1 MTGTKSSTEPV
12 HIIGAGLAGS
22 EAAWQVASAGVPR
35 RAARDAPDRMTEA
48 HRTDGLAE
56 LVCSNSFRSDD
67 AANNAVGL
75 LHAEMRRL
83 GSLIMRAAD
92 ANQVPAGGALAV
104 DRDGFSAA
112 VTKALHDHPLIEI
125 RRAEID
131 GLPPADWR
139 NVIVATGP
147 LTSAPLADAIR
158 ELTDENALAFFDAIA
173 PIVHKDSIDMSV
185 AWFQSRYDK
194 VGPGGT
200 GADYINCPM
209 TKEQYDAFV
218 DALIAGE
225 KTDFKEWETNTP
237 YFDGC
242 LPIEVMAERG
252 RETLRHGPMK
262 PVGLTN
268 PHDPTVKAYA
278 IVQLRQDNK
287 LGTLYNMVGFQT
299 KLKHG
304 AQQRVFRT
312 IPGLEN
318 AEFARL
324 GGLHRNTFLNSPK
337 LLDAQL
343 RLRAQPRL
351 RFAGQMTGCEGY
363 VESAS
368 IGLIAGLY
376 AAADARATVA
386 GAAAG
391 DHGAG
396 IAARPHHRRPYR
408 NHRRRPALV
417 PADEHQ
423 FRAVSAARQS
433 ADQKARR
440 HRGCAATKR
449 PSPRSRRSAPAR
461 WPISIAGSPTT
472 CALRRRREHLMS
484 LPKDDAAVLS
494 ARWTEGVLLKRDVF
508 STVERGRFRSDAGEV
523 DAVLRRLDQVPWW
536 SYLPA
541 RHLFAPRAPR
551 AGAGARP
558 RCRAGTAVG
567 RPAGAGAR
575 LHRRRRAASGQSRS
589 ATSPISAPP
598 SRRCANCTAPASA
611 TTISPR
617 SRTGCAAATAAPISP
632 TSSSRPASRPAAG
645 CSGSRPTRICG
656 IC

>member
-1 MTGTKSSTEPV
+1 MTGTKFPSEAV
-12 HIIGAGLAGS
+12 HIVGAGLAGS
-22 EAAWQVASAGVPR
+22 EAAWQIAKSGIPVVLHEMRPV
-35 RAARDAPDRMTEA
+35 RMTEA

-92 ANQVPAGGALAV
+92 TNQVPAGGALAV
-104 DRDGFSAA
+104 DRDGFSTA
-112 VTKALHDHPLIEI
+112 VTKALNDHPLIEI
-125 RRAEID
+125 DRAEII

-158 ELTDENALAFFDAIA
+158 ELSGESALAFFDAIA
-173 PIVHKDSIDMSV
+173 PIVHRDSIDMSV

-200 GADYINCPM
+200 GADYINCPL

-225 KTDFKEWETNTP
+225 KADFKEWEANTP

-242 LPIEVMAERG
+242 LPIEVMAARG
-252 RETLRHGPMK
+252 RETLRYGPMK

-268 PHDPTVKAYA
+268 PRDPAVKPYA

-299 KLKHG
+299 KLKYG
-304 AQQRVFRT
+304 EQQRVFRA

-324 GGLHRNTFLNSPK
+324 GGLHRNTFLNSPNR
-337 LLDAQL
+337 LDSQV

-376 AAADARATVA
+376 AAADARATRLAPPPSTSALGSLLGHITGGHIETIDAGPRSFQPMNVNFGLFPPLATAPTRNADGSRLRGNEKTVA
-386 GAAAG
+386 KKQAMSTRALADLDRWIADNLHIAAA
-391 DHGAG
+391 A
-396 IAARPHHRRPYR
+396 
-408 NHRRRPALV
+408 
-417 PADEHQ
+417 
-423 FRAVSAARQS
+423 
-433 ADQKARR
+433 
-440 HRGCAATKR
+440 
-449 PSPRSRRSAPAR
+449 
-461 WPISIAGSPTT
+461 
-472 CALRRRREHLMS
+472 
-484 LPKDDAAVLS
+484 
-494 ARWTEGVLLKRDVF
+494 
-508 STVERGRFRSDAGEV
+508 
-523 DAVLRRLDQVPWW
+523 
-536 SYLPA
+536 
-541 RHLFAPRAPR
+541 
-551 AGAGARP
+551 
-558 RCRAGTAVG
+558 
-567 RPAGAGAR
+567 
-575 LHRRRRAASGQSRS
+575 
-589 ATSPISAPP
+589 
-598 SRRCANCTAPASA
+598 
-611 TTISPR
+611 
-617 SRTGCAAATAAPISP
+617 
-632 TSSSRPASRPAAG
+632 
-645 CSGSRPTRICG
+645 
-656 IC
+656 